1 MVCLICQTY
10 QLCRKSTICIKC
22 EGQDKCPN
30 FQNHLINIIYLPPS
44 TPCWAVSW
52 SKILIHQ
59 SIFDSAYLN
68 ILKYFSHPC
77 FFRRKKNSYFLCST
91 GICLRKKPPK
101 NNFVSSSFRRLTHLY
116 DAYFIIIISY
126 VFYIN
131 THLSMITVYEAI
143 YFYVFQQCLDVE
155 HQYIFLTGLV
165 ISVLSSWVSPW
176 QSRFGF

>member
-1 MVCLICQTY
+1 MLFQKKKIHIFFALLVYVCE
-10 QLCRKSTICIKC
+10 K
-22 EGQDKCPN
+22 P
-30 FQNHLINIIYLPPS
+30 
-44 TPCWAVSW
+44 
-52 SKILIHQ
+52 
-59 SIFDSAYLN
+59 
-68 ILKYFSHPC
+68 
-77 FFRRKKNSYFLCST
+77 
-91 GICLRKKPPK
+91 PPK

-131 THLSMITVYEAI
+131 SHLSMITVYEAI

-176 QSRFGF
+176 QSRFRFKFSHDAKFQTKELFGLCNVMHRSIKNESTSKIFLKNLSYFIQKGLYVPRPVVHFLSTCML

>member
-77 FFRRKKNSYFLCST
+77 FFGKKKIIFSLLYWYMSA
-91 GICLRKKPPK
+91 KKPSK

-143 YFYVFQQCLDVE
+143 CFYVFQQCLDVE
-155 HQYIFLTGLV
+155 HQYVF
-165 ISVLSSWVSPW
+165 
-176 QSRFGF
+176 

>member
-1 MVCLICQTY
+1 MY
-10 QLCRKSTICIKC
+10 QLCRKSTIKC

-77 FFRRKKNSYFLCST
+77 FFGKKKSYFLCST
-91 GICLRKKPPK
+91 GICLRKNLKK
-101 NNFVSSSFRRLTHLY
+101 QLCLIFLQKTDSFVRCILY
-116 DAYFIIIISY
+116 IIISY

-155 HQYIFLTGLV
+155 HQYVF
-165 ISVLSSWVSPW
+165 
-176 QSRFGF
+176 